1 MNLFLASAR
10 EWNLTFRMFSLETN
24 WGAGACQGGNP
35 TPEWKSE
42 PLWVRISICVCA
54 RHIEILGHINPSVK
68 PKVFGQKPNLAWLVL
83 DRDHPEHFCPT
94 RQFCL
99 NQSSTCHGW
108 CWLLGEAWRG
118 SSTLLK
124 HILGS
129 LPKNAAFFRGSMWAF
144 LSLIVFMG
152 TGSYSSTSWVLWG
165 FCVSARK
172 VLRTAPT
179 LRCELHSY
187 CRFSRSNRIKC
198 FLIKWS
204 DTTALFCHC
213 FSTLTLFPDYCP
225 SIVWA
230 TAQHSVP

>member
-152 TGSYSSTSWVLWG
+152 TGAQPPECCEDSVSVLARCLEQHPHSG
-165 FCVSARK
+165 VSCIHTA
-172 VLRTAPT
+172 VLVGVTGLSA
-179 LRCELHSY
+179 
-187 CRFSRSNRIKC
+187 F
-198 FLIKWS
+198 
-204 DTTALFCHC
+204 
-213 FSTLTLFPDYCP
+213 
-225 SIVWA
+225 
-230 TAQHSVP
+230 

>member
-124 HILGS
+124 HILGLCLKMLPSSEGQCEPFWAS
-129 LPKNAAFFRGSMWAF
+129 LFSWGQELNL
-144 LSLIVFMG
+144 LSV
-152 TGSYSSTSWVLWG
+152 V
-165 FCVSARK
+165 
-172 VLRTAPT
+172 
-179 LRCELHSY
+179 
-187 CRFSRSNRIKC
+187 RILC
-198 FLIKWS
+198 QCS
-204 DTTALFCHC
+204 QGA
-213 FSTLTLFPDYCP
+213 
-225 SIVWA
+225 
-230 TAQHSVP
+230 